1 MLNWLRRTDN
11 QSEKILE
18 QLKKAKEPVM
28 LFGAGICGE
37 LYLHIFR
44 DNGIKVSCFLDD
56 DVEKQKMGFCG
67 VPVRPLSYLSA
78 GGGQIVISSYGPDRL
93 EQRLLSIDKACAS
106 RIVKPDFYLWEDG
119 FDYAAYF
126 SDHAEEIEAVDAL
139 LADEKSRKVFRNLLQ
154 YKVSRDRSLIEAVRD
169 DASLQYFDPEVIT
182 FGRDEVF
189 LDLGAY
195 IGDTVEAFA
204 KRVGG
209 QYQSIVAL
217 EPDKR
222 NHEKLIK
229 VADGL
234 HDVTCLP
241 YGIGAE
247 EGITRFTSE
256 ATWTSA
262 VDESGD
268 LEIEI
273 KTVDGLFAGKRLT
286 LIKADIEGM
295 EKPMLQGA
303 RKTIEEQMP
312 QMTLSAYHRKED
324 LFAIINIINS
334 YRKGYKFYMR
344 QYSEMPVESVM
355 YAVR

>member
-28 LFGAGICGE
+28 LFGAGNCGE

-182 FGRDEVF
+182 FGTDEVF

-204 KRVGG
+204 KRAGG
-209 QYQSIVAL
+209 QYQEIIAL
-217 EPDKR
+217 EPDQA
-222 NHEKLIK
+222 NYEKLCE
-229 VADGL
+229 DTNTL
-234 HDVTCLP
+234 PHVTCLP

-247 EGITRFTSE
+247 DGKMRFSSDVQ
-256 ATWTSA
+256 A
-262 VDESGD
+262 SG
-268 LEIEI
+268 
-273 KTVDGLFAGKRLT
+273 
-286 LIKADIEGM
+286 
-295 EKPMLQGA
+295 
-303 RKTIEEQMP
+303 
-312 QMTLSAYHRKED
+312 
-324 LFAIINIINS
+324 
-334 YRKGYKFYMR
+334 
-344 QYSEMPVESVM
+344 
-355 YAVR
+355 